1 MFETTNQFF
10 SYDSWVRSPPKSHFS
25 TRKSASF
32 RCKSRS
38 ARRSWRS
45 CKRGMAQSVTNS
57 LDAAAGE
64 RWVHYG
70 VNINMFVWYIS
81 HYEILAMMCYVIYHI
96 NLHIIYHYVYVN
108 YHINLHI
115 IYHYVY
121 VIYHINL
128 HIIYH
133 YVYVIYHINLHIIYH
148 YVYVIYHINLHI
160 IYHYVYVIYHI
171 NGWSI
176 WFLSHYDSH
185 DRWCSY
191 ENY

>member
-1 MFETTNQFF
+1 MTSHILIMEN
-10 SYDSWVRSPPKSHFS
+10 KSHVWNHQSVFYL
-25 TRKSASF
+25 RFVASF
-32 RCKSRS
+32 TTKVPFLDPKIRLLSVQVPQRPTELTLVQ
-38 ARRSWRS
+38 ARHGAERHQLLG
-45 CKRGMAQSVTNS
+45 RGR
-57 LDAAAGE
+57 GE

-70 VNINMFVWYIS
+70 VNINMFVWYIT
-81 HYEILAMMCYVIYHI
+81 HYDILAMMC
-96 NLHIIYHYVYVN
+96 
-108 YHINLHI
+108 
-115 IYHYVY
+115 Y

-148 YVYVIYHINLHI
+148 YVYVIDHINE
-160 IYHYVYVIYHI
+160 
-171 NGWSI
+171 WSI